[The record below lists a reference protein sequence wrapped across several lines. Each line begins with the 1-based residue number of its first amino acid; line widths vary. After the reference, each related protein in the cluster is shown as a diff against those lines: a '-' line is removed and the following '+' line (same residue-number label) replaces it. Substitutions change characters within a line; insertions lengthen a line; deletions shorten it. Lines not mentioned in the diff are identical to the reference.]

1 METPVSKTKA
11 ILLAMYTR
19 LRTDVEKKRLTLTG
33 DTLHQY
39 EIAAGT
45 RFQELNTI
53 EDEFDQLLGIVAK
66 QNHEIQ
72 KLQAMLYRMESE
84 NGKLMQVQLSALLS
98 VVTQPAKAPSEG
110 IYSMEAAYKRAESR
124 TQFLLDNPDFAQTR
138 NLHVSPDPNDP
149 QLWEIN

>member
-1 METPVSKTKA
+1 METPVAKSKA

-33 DTLHQY
+33 EALHQY
-39 EIAAGT
+39 EITAGN
-45 RFQELNTI
+45 RFRELSTI
-53 EDEFDQLLGIVAK
+53 EEEFDQLLGMVG
-66 QNHEIQ
+66 QLNHEIQ
-72 KLQAMLYRMESE
+72 KLQATIYRMESE

-98 VVTQPAKAPSEG
+98 AVTPTKEPYQDR
-110 IYSMEAAYKRAESR
+110 YSMESAYRRAESR